1 MGKGFFKD
9 LIGIEEDDDDEDLE
23 DFDDLEEIESERK
36 PLFGGKKREK
46 EEAPAPVQVS
56 RPAPVSRPSSSMTSA
71 PSQRPVSSAP
81 SQGTMSGKKFTDQF
95 KMVVIKPQG
104 FEDSPKLV
112 DSLKSKKPVIINL
125 EDLETDVARKVFD
138 FLSGATYALNGKVQ
152 KIANNIFLFSPENV
166 DVSYNEGPKKV
177 EEPSKSMWS

>member
-1 MGKGFFKD
+1 MGKGFFRD
-9 LIGIEEDDDDEDLE
+9 LIGIEDDDDEELE
-23 DFDDLEEIESERK
+23 DFDELEEIEKERK
-36 PLFGGKKREK
+36 PLFGLKKNK
-46 EEAPAPVQVS
+46 EEEPVAAAPVS
-56 RPAPVSRPSSSMTSA
+56 RPAPAQRPAASMPAAPTSRPASTST
-71 PSQRPVSSAP
+71 S
-81 SQGTMSGKKFTDQF
+81 TMSGKKYTDQF

-112 DSLKSKKPVIINL
+112 DSLKAKKPVIINL

-166 DVSYNEGPKKV
+166 DVSVNESSKKV
-177 EEPSKSMWS
+177 EEPAKSIWN